1 MLEYIVSFLS
11 VYEFKFKDGVKALQ
25 FAEDL
30 REHYVDDGRYD
41 VNIKIEVNK
50 VSPVDTTEK

>member
-1 MLEYIVSFLS
+1 MFEYIVYFS

-30 REHYVDDGRYD
+30 REHYVVDEKYD
-41 VNIKIEVNK
+41 VDVKIDVNM
-50 VSPVDTTEK
+50 VSPVETTAK